1 MHLPGPHRDNWVP
14 RAGRWE
20 LAVLSARGEGSL
32 SEEPLNTIRSPD
44 SLLLTTTVS
53 DKVPFPPAL
62 HWYVVPLTPAQ
73 VWDPPSLFHLA
84 GRMVNVGLS

>member
-1 MHLPGPHRDNWVP
+1 MHLPGPHQDNWVP

-20 LAVLSARGEGSL
+20 LAVLSAHDEGTL

-44 SLLLTTTVS
+44 SLLLMTTVS

-62 HWYVVPLTPAQ
+62 PLVCSTLHSSQ
-73 VWDPPSLFHLA
+73 VWDPALLISSCWKDDKCWP
-84 GRMVNVGLS
+84 